1 MTDEAKAP
9 SGPDLERG
17 IRIEDLAEGRPL
29 LGHAGGEPA
38 IVVRRGQEVFAIGSS
53 FTHYGG
59 PLGEGLVVGETVRC
73 PWHHAR
79 FCLRTGEALGAPA
92 LNPVSCWK
100 VEQRDGKI
108 FVREK
113 VAHAQAKRTAPAL
126 RPGRIVIVGGG
137 AAGFAAAEMLRREGF
152 EGSLTMLSHDDAPPC
167 DRP

>member
-73 PWHHAR
+73 PWHHAC
-79 FCLRTGEALGAPA
+79 FSLRTGEALAAPA
-92 LNPVSCWK
+92 LNPVSCWG
-100 VEQRDGKI
+100 VEQQDGKI
-108 FVREK
+108 YVREK
-113 VAHAQAKRTAPAL
+113 LEPAE
-126 RPGRIVIVGGG
+126 GRARMAAGAGPESIVIIGGG
-137 AAGFAAAEMLRREGF
+137 AAGEARRPLLARG
-152 EGSLTMLSHDDAPPC
+152 GG
-167 DRP
+167 